1 MSKIKFHK
9 EIAALI
15 RNIKKIPDEF
25 FVRTEG
31 GQYRSLWILS
41 RQKPSVKQSYDFD
54 EERFGITH
62 DGRVI
67 WGFHSGC
74 S

>member
-9 EIAALI
+9 EIAELI

-25 FVRTEG
+25 FIRTDG
-31 GQYRSLWILS
+31 GTYRVLWILN
-41 RQKPSVKQSYDFD
+41 RQKPSIQTSYDFD
-54 EERFGITH
+54 EERFGITP
-62 DGRVI
+62 DGMVI
-67 WGFHSGC
+67 WGFDSGC